1 MIRLQFWKKEEDE
14 VSLLAGREE
23 EGILEER
30 FERENPPSLHQ
41 LCLYR
46 LSHELDCVI
55 ECHLIFACNSAF
67 HSFICLFSVLIVIH
81 SVSQLY
87 LHCAAFC

>member
-14 VSLLAGREE
+14 VTLLAGREE

-30 FERENPPSLHQ
+30 FEREPPSLHQ
-41 LCLYR
+41 LCLYI
-46 LSHELDCVI
+46 LSCELDCVI

-67 HSFICLFSVLIVIH
+67 HSFIFRFCVLIVIH

-87 LHCAAFC
+87 LHCGAFC